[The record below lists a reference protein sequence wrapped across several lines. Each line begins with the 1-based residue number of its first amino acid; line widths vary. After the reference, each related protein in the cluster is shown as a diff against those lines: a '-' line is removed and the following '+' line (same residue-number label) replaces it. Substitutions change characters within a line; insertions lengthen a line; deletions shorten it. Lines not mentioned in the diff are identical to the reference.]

1 MKIFLSTIITAT
13 ILLFTSCASQQSIGQ
28 QASGTSPILEATSL
42 AANMAGKLGL
52 TALQQTSVYTSLFN
66 FYSGK
71 KELAD
76 KLKNNVLTQA
86 AYTVAEAQL
95 TTVKNN
101 AIKSVMTNNTQ
112 LAALSQFFGI
122 N

>member
-1 MKIFLSTIITAT
+1 MKTIFFTFITSIVLLSA
-13 ILLFTSCASQQSIGQ
+13 SCASQQALGGGS
-28 QASGTSPILEATSL
+28 SPLQEATSL

-52 TALQQTSVYTSLFN
+52 TAIQQTSVYTSLFN

-71 KELAD
+71 KELLD
-76 KLKNNVLTQA
+76 KLKNNALTQA
-86 AYTVAEAQL
+86 AYNVAEAQL

-101 AIKSVMTNNTQ
+101 AIKSAMANSTQ

-122 N
+122 K

>member
-1 MKIFLSTIITAT
+1 MKTLLFTIITAT
-13 ILLFTSCASQQSIGQ
+13 VLLFTSCASQQSL
-28 QASGTSPILEATSL
+28 SGGSSPLQEATSL

-71 KELAD
+71 KDLMD
-76 KLKNNVLTQA
+76 KLKNNALTQA
-86 AYTVAEAQL
+86 AYNVAEAQL

-101 AIKSVMTNNTQ
+101 AIKSAMSNNTQ

-122 N
+122 K

>member
-1 MKIFLSTIITAT
+1 MKTLLFTIITAT
-13 ILLFTSCASQQSIGQ
+13 VLLFTSCASQQSLG
-28 QASGTSPILEATSL
+28 SSSSSPIMEATSL

-71 KELAD
+71 KDLLD
-76 KLKNNVLTQA
+76 KLKNNTLTQA
-86 AYTVAEAQL
+86 AYNVAEAQL

-101 AIKSVMTNNTQ
+101 AIKSAMSNNTQ

-122 N
+122 K